1 MQVTIRTKNR
11 EKLYELRKGK
21 NLSQEEVAEKLNVT
35 RQTVSKWETNQS
47 SPDFDKILPICE
59 LFEISTEELITG
71 KKPKE
76 KNNENEEM
84 KKDVKEEKE
93 NLTRDEIRIKS
104 AEIVST
110 SVFLYILDIVILV
123 LSIAWLDLDPILVVS
138 IFLILIAIATTRI
151 IKHYMSIPKIQE
163 TKEEEEETELQKQIN
178 SIVYIISTIIYFL
191 VSFGTYAWHISWI
204 IFVIAALVCQ
214 VIKLFFM
221 LNEKEDKED
230 E

>member
-1 MQVTIRTKNR
+1 MNIG

-71 KKPKE
+71 KKTKE

-123 LSIAWLDLDPILVVS
+123 LSIAWLELDPILVVS

-151 IKHYMSIPKIQE
+151 IKLYMSIPKIQE

>member
-1 MQVTIRTKNR
+1 
-11 EKLYELRKGK
+11 
-21 NLSQEEVAEKLNVT
+21 
-35 RQTVSKWETNQS
+35 
-47 SPDFDKILPICE
+47 
-59 LFEISTEELITG
+59 
-71 KKPKE
+71 
-76 KNNENEEM
+76 M

-110 SVFLYILDIVILV
+110 LVFLYILDIVILV
-123 LSIAWLDLDPILVVS
+123 LSIAWLELDPILVVS

>member
-1 MQVTIRTKNR
+1 MNIG

-71 KKPKE
+71 KKTKE

-123 LSIAWLDLDPILVVS
+123 LSIAWLELDPILVVS

>member
-1 MQVTIRTKNR
+1 MNIG

-71 KKPKE
+71 KKTKE

>member
-1 MQVTIRTKNR
+1 MNIG

-84 KKDVKEEKE
+84 EKDVKEEKE

>member
-1 MQVTIRTKNR
+1 MNIG

>member
-1 MQVTIRTKNR
+1 MNIG
-11 EKLYELRKGK
+11 EKIFELRKSR

-84 KKDVKEEKE
+84 EKDVKEEKE

>member
-1 MQVTIRTKNR
+1 MNIG

-221 LNEKEDKED
+221 LNEKEDK
-230 E
+230 

>member
-1 MQVTIRTKNR
+1 MNIG

-59 LFEISTEELITG
+59 LFEISTEELI
-71 KKPKE
+71 
-76 KNNENEEM
+76 
-84 KKDVKEEKE
+84 
-93 NLTRDEIRIKS
+93 RDEIRIKS

-123 LSIAWLDLDPILVVS
+123 LSIAWLELDPILVVS
-138 IFLILIAIATTRI
+138 IFLILNAIATTRI

>member
-1 MQVTIRTKNR
+1 VNIG

-71 KKPKE
+71 KKTKE

-123 LSIAWLDLDPILVVS
+123 LSIAWLELDPILVVS

>member
-1 MQVTIRTKNR
+1 M
-11 EKLYELRKGK
+11 
-21 NLSQEEVAEKLNVT
+21 AEKLNVT

-84 KKDVKEEKE
+84 EKDVKEEKE

>member
-1 MQVTIRTKNR
+1 MNIG

-123 LSIAWLDLDPILVVS
+123 LSMAWLDLDPILVVS

>member
-1 MQVTIRTKNR
+1 MNIG

-71 KKPKE
+71 KKTKE

-110 SVFLYILDIVILV
+110 LVFLYILDIVILV
-123 LSIAWLDLDPILVVS
+123 LSIAWLELDPILVVS

>member
-1 MQVTIRTKNR
+1 MNIG

-47 SPDFDKILPICE
+47 SPDFNKILPICE

-71 KKPKE
+71 KKTKE

-123 LSIAWLDLDPILVVS
+123 LSIAWLELDPILVVS